1 MKRLASSC
9 ICANGLCTTLP
20 TIDNVSMKVKGLSC
34 GWRSAVAKDWR
45 RAGGGRER
53 SFWAELI
60 DIWALNLDPIFVSGE
75 IDCVLFGDPP

>member
-1 MKRLASSC
+1 MVGA
-9 ICANGLCTTLP
+9 LP
-20 TIDNVSMKVKGLSC
+20 LLKIGE
-34 GWRSAVAKDWR
+34 GR
-45 RAGGGRER
+45 GGRER